1 MPEITIQQSSLDL
14 AANVTAAIL
23 VCKNKSI
30 SLHFLN
36 HSFTQILRRER
47 TDRRICIVLRTNMT
61 TFTLLQTKD
70 IGSLTVLRRYEKE
83 RSLWGVR
90 CHDSFSTLLFFFYL
104 LSFNLSLLFFI
115 ATFGT
120 LTAGLSLIKTSS
132 SRSKRR
138 DL

>member
-1 MPEITIQQSSLDL
+1 MKGMNMPEITIQQSSLDL

-70 IGSLTVLRRYEKE
+70 IGSLTLLRRYEKE

-90 CHDSFSTLLFFFYL
+90 CQDSFSTLLFFFL
-104 LSFNLSLLFFI
+104 PSFFQSFFI
-115 ATFGT
+115 IFYSYVWNAYCW
-120 LTAGLSLIKTSS
+120 S
-132 SRSKRR
+132 
-138 DL
+138 

>member
-61 TFTLLQTKD
+61 TSTLLQTKG
-70 IGSLTVLRRYEKE
+70 IGSLTLLRRYEKE

-90 CHDSFSTLLFFFYL
+90 CHDSFSTLLFFFFYL

-120 LTAGLSLIKTSS
+120 LTAGLKPN
-132 SRSKRR
+132 K
-138 DL
+138 DQ

>member
-14 AANVTAAIL
+14 AANVTAGIL

-70 IGSLTVLRRYEKE
+70 IGSLTLLRRYEKE

-90 CHDSFSTLLFFFYL
+90 CHDSFSTLLFFFFYL

-120 LTAGLSLIKTSS
+120 LTAGLKPN
-132 SRSKRR
+132 K
-138 DL
+138 DQ

>member
-1 MPEITIQQSSLDL
+1 MNMPEITIQQSSLDL

-47 TDRRICIVLRTNMT
+47 TDRRIWIVLRTNMT

-70 IGSLTVLRRYEKE
+70 IGSLTLLRRCEKE

-90 CHDSFSTLLFFFYL
+90 CHDSYSTLLFFFL
-104 LSFNLSLLFFI
+104 PSFFQSFFI
-115 ATFGT
+115 IFYSYVWNAYCW
-120 LTAGLSLIKTSS
+120 S
-132 SRSKRR
+132 
-138 DL
+138 

>member
-14 AANVTAAIL
+14 AANVIAAIL

-70 IGSLTVLRRYEKE
+70 IGSLTLLRRYEKE

-90 CHDSFSTLLFFFYL
+90 CHDSFSTLLFFFFYL

-120 LTAGLSLIKTSS
+120 LTAGLKPN
-132 SRSKRR
+132 K
-138 DL
+138 DQ

>member
-61 TFTLLQTKD
+61 TFTLLQTKG
-70 IGSLTVLRRYEKE
+70 IGSLTLLRTEKE

-90 CHDSFSTLLFFFYL
+90 CHDSFSTLLFFFFFYL

-120 LTAGLSLIKTSS
+120 LTAGLKPN
-132 SRSKRR
+132 K
-138 DL
+138 DQ

>member
-1 MPEITIQQSSLDL
+1 MKGMNMPEITIQQSSLDL

-36 HSFTQILRRER
+36 HSFTQILRRQR

-61 TFTLLQTKD
+61 TFKLLQTKD
-70 IGSLTVLRRYEKE
+70 IGSLTLLRRYEKE

-90 CHDSFSTLLFFFYL
+90 CHDSFSTLLFFFL
-104 LSFNLSLLFFI
+104 PSFFQSFFI
-115 ATFGT
+115 TFYSYVWNT
-120 LTAGLSLIKTSS
+120 YCWS
-132 SRSKRR
+132 
-138 DL
+138 

>member
-1 MPEITIQQSSLDL
+1 MKGMNMPEITIQQSSLDL

-47 TDRRICIVLRTNMT
+47 TDRRIWIVLRTNMT

-70 IGSLTVLRRYEKE
+70 IGSLTLLRRCEKE

-90 CHDSFSTLLFFFYL
+90 CHDSYSTLLFFFL
-104 LSFNLSLLFFI
+104 PSFFQSFFI
-115 ATFGT
+115 IFYSYVWNAYCW
-120 LTAGLSLIKTSS
+120 S
-132 SRSKRR
+132 
-138 DL
+138 

>member
-1 MPEITIQQSSLDL
+1 MKGMNMPEITIQQSSLDL

-23 VCKNKSI
+23 VCKNKSV

-61 TFTLLQTKD
+61 TFTLLQTKG
-70 IGSLTVLRRYEKE
+70 IGSLTLLRRCENE

-90 CHDSFSTLLFFFYL
+90 CHDSYSTLLFFFL
-104 LSFNLSLLFFI
+104 PSFFQSFFI
-115 ATFGT
+115 IFYSYVWNAYCW
-120 LTAGLSLIKTSS
+120 S
-132 SRSKRR
+132 
-138 DL
+138 

>member
-1 MPEITIQQSSLDL
+1 MNMPEITIQQSSLGL
-14 AANVTAAIL
+14 AANVTVAIF

-30 SLHFLN
+30 SLHLLN

-70 IGSLTVLRRYEKE
+70 IGSLTLLRGYEKE

-90 CHDSFSTLLFFFYL
+90 CHDSFSTLLFFFL
-104 LSFNLSLLFFI
+104 PSFFQSFFI
-115 ATFGT
+115 IFYSYVWNAYCW
-120 LTAGLSLIKTSS
+120 S
-132 SRSKRR
+132 
-138 DL
+138 

>member
-1 MPEITIQQSSLDL
+1 MNMPEITIQQSSLDL

-70 IGSLTVLRRYEKE
+70 IGSLTLLRRYEKE

-90 CHDSFSTLLFFFYL
+90 CHDSFSTLLFFFFYL

-120 LTAGLSLIKTSS
+120 LTAGLKPN
-132 SRSKRR
+132 K
-138 DL
+138 DQ

>member
-70 IGSLTVLRRYEKE
+70 IGSLTLLRRYEKE

-90 CHDSFSTLLFFFYL
+90 CHDSFSTLLFFFFYL

-120 LTAGLSLIKTSS
+120 LTAGLKPN
-132 SRSKRR
+132 K
-138 DL
+138 DQ

>member
-14 AANVTAAIL
+14 AANATAAIL

-47 TDRRICIVLRTNMT
+47 TDLRICIVLRTNMT

-70 IGSLTVLRRYEKE
+70 IGSLTLLRRYEKE

-90 CHDSFSTLLFFFYL
+90 CQDSFSTLLYIFFYL

-120 LTAGLSLIKTSS
+120 LTAGLKPN
-132 SRSKRR
+132 K
-138 DL
+138 DQ

>member
-1 MPEITIQQSSLDL
+1 MPEITFQQSSLDL

-47 TDRRICIVLRTNMT
+47 TDRRIWIVLRTNMT

-70 IGSLTVLRRYEKE
+70 TCIGSLTVLRRYEKE

-90 CHDSFSTLLFFFYL
+90 CHDRFSTLLFFFFFYL

-120 LTAGLSLIKTSS
+120 LTAGLKPN
-132 SRSKRR
+132 K
-138 DL
+138 DQ

>member
-70 IGSLTVLRRYEKE
+70 IGSLTLLRRYEKE

-90 CHDSFSTLLFFFYL
+90 CHDSFSTLPFFFFFYL

-120 LTAGLSLIKTSS
+120 LTAGLKPN
-132 SRSKRR
+132 K
-138 DL
+138 DQ

>member
-47 TDRRICIVLRTNMT
+47 TDWRICIVLRTNMT

-70 IGSLTVLRRYEKE
+70 IGSLTLLRRYEKE

-90 CHDSFSTLLFFFYL
+90 CHDSFSTLLFFFFYL

-120 LTAGLSLIKTSS
+120 LTAGLKPN
-132 SRSKRR
+132 K
-138 DL
+138 DQ

>member
-47 TDRRICIVLRTNMT
+47 TDGRICHCSAN
-61 TFTLLQTKD
+61 Q
-70 IGSLTVLRRYEKE
+70 
-83 RSLWGVR
+83 
-90 CHDSFSTLLFFFYL
+90 HDHFHVVANQGYWITDVVKK
-104 LSFNLSLLFFI
+104 I
-115 ATFGT
+115 
-120 LTAGLSLIKTSS
+120 
-132 SRSKRR
+132 
-138 DL
+138 

>member
-14 AANVTAAIL
+14 AANVTAGIL
-23 VCKNKSI
+23 VCKIKSI

-70 IGSLTVLRRYEKE
+70 IGSLTLLRRYEKE
-83 RSLWGVR
+83 RSLWGVL
-90 CHDSFSTLLFFFYL
+90 CHDSFSTLLFFFFYL
-104 LSFNLSLLFFI
+104 LSFNLSLLFLI

-120 LTAGLSLIKTSS
+120 LTAGLKPN
-132 SRSKRR
+132 K
-138 DL
+138 DQ

>member
-70 IGSLTVLRRYEKE
+70 IGSLTLLRRYEKE

-90 CHDSFSTLLFFFYL
+90 CHDSFSTLLFLAF
-104 LSFNLSLLFFI
+104 LSFNRSLLFFI

-120 LTAGLSLIKTSS
+120 LTAGLKSNK
-132 SRSKRR
+132 
-138 DL
+138 DQ

>member
-61 TFTLLQTKD
+61 TFMLLQTKD
-70 IGSLTVLRRYEKE
+70 IGSLTLLRRYEKE
-83 RSLWGVR
+83 RSLWGVL
-90 CHDSFSTLLFFFYL
+90 CHDSFSTLLFFFFYL

-120 LTAGLSLIKTSS
+120 LTAGLKPN
-132 SRSKRR
+132 K

>member
-47 TDRRICIVLRTNMT
+47 TDGRICIVLRTNMT

-70 IGSLTVLRRYEKE
+70 IGSLTLLRRYEKE

-90 CHDSFSTLLFFFYL
+90 CHDSFSTLLFFFFYL

-120 LTAGLSLIKTSS
+120 LTAGLKPN
-132 SRSKRR
+132 K
-138 DL
+138 DQ

>member
-47 TDRRICIVLRTNMT
+47 TDRRIWIVLRTNMT

-70 IGSLTVLRRYEKE
+70 IGSLTLLRRCEKE

-90 CHDSFSTLLFFFYL
+90 CHDSYSTLLFFFL
-104 LSFNLSLLFFI
+104 PSFFQSFFI
-115 ATFGT
+115 IFYSYVWNAYCW
-120 LTAGLSLIKTSS
+120 S
-132 SRSKRR
+132 
-138 DL
+138 

>member
-1 MPEITIQQSSLDL
+1 MKGMNMPEITIQQSSLDL

-30 SLHFLN
+30 YLHFLN
-36 HSFTQILRRER
+36 HRFTQILRRER

-70 IGSLTVLRRYEKE
+70 IGSLTLLRRYEKE

-90 CHDSFSTLLFFFYL
+90 CHDSFSTLLFFFL
-104 LSFNLSLLFFI
+104 PSFFQSFFI
-115 ATFGT
+115 IFYSYVWNAYCW
-120 LTAGLSLIKTSS
+120 S
-132 SRSKRR
+132 
-138 DL
+138 

>member
-47 TDRRICIVLRTNMT
+47 TDQRICIVLRTNMT

-70 IGSLTVLRRYEKE
+70 IGSLTLLRRYEKE

-90 CHDSFSTLLFFFYL
+90 CHDSFSTLLFFFFYL

-120 LTAGLSLIKTSS
+120 LTAGLKPN
-132 SRSKRR
+132 K
-138 DL
+138 DQ

>member
-47 TDRRICIVLRTNMT
+47 TDGRICIVLRTNMT

-70 IGSLTVLRRYEKE
+70 IGSLTLLRRYEKE

-90 CHDSFSTLLFFFYL
+90 CHDSFSTLPFFFFYL

-120 LTAGLSLIKTSS
+120 LTAGLKPN
-132 SRSKRR
+132 K
-138 DL
+138 DQ

>member
-47 TDRRICIVLRTNMT
+47 TDGRICIVLRTNMT

-70 IGSLTVLRRYEKE
+70 IGSLTLLRRYEKE

-90 CHDSFSTLLFFFYL
+90 CHDSFSTLLFFFFFYL

-120 LTAGLSLIKTSS
+120 LTASLKPN
-132 SRSKRR
+132 K
-138 DL
+138 DQ

>member
-70 IGSLTVLRRYEKE
+70 VASLTLLTRYEKE

-90 CHDSFSTLLFFFYL
+90 CHDSFSTFLFFFFFFL
-104 LSFNLSLLFFI
+104 PSFFQSFFI
-115 ATFGT
+115 IFYSYVWNAYCW
-120 LTAGLSLIKTSS
+120 S
-132 SRSKRR
+132 
-138 DL
+138 

>member
-70 IGSLTVLRRYEKE
+70 IGSLTLLRRYEKE

-90 CHDSFSTLLFFFYL
+90 CHDSFSTLLFFFFFTFF
-104 LSFNLSLLFFI
+104 LSIFLYYFL
-115 ATFGT
+115 
-120 LTAGLSLIKTSS
+120 
-132 SRSKRR
+132 
-138 DL
+138 

>member
-47 TDRRICIVLRTNMT
+47 TDGRICIVLRTNMT
-61 TFTLLQTKD
+61 TFTLLQTKG
-70 IGSLTVLRRYEKE
+70 IGSLTLLRRYEKE

-90 CHDSFSTLLFFFYL
+90 CHDSFSTLLFFFFYL

-120 LTAGLSLIKTSS
+120 LTAGLKPN
-132 SRSKRR
+132 K
-138 DL
+138 DQ